1 MLGLDRPITGEN
13 NRSLDDVL
21 ELAKV
26 PWPGISLE
34 EVQGVS
40 RDPLHLLVDLR
51 FRFAKE
57 VIGQD
62 RQVLHPFA
70 KPRKGDRERIEPIEE
85 VLSEFRALHRGLQ
98 IPVRRGDDAN
108 AHTPRRDVADRLD
121 LAGLEHAEELALHL
135 ERHITDF
142 VEEDRAAVRLLE
154 QADLVRDGSG
164 ECSSPMAE
172 QFGFHQRGRQ
182 RRAIDGQEWLLAQGG
197 GLLGG
202 PGPLHPP
209 PFRPSPSPRRE
220 RKTPH
225 TPNPLIFYYSLFF

>member
-98 IPVRRGDDAN
+98 IPVRRDGASICGWPEPL
-108 AHTPRRDVADRLD
+108 TPSRFRTRRALKRSSAPARPAPPARQS
-121 LAGLEHAEELALHL
+121 LASW
-135 ERHITDF
+135 
-142 VEEDRAAVRLLE
+142 
-154 QADLVRDGSG
+154 GSG
-164 ECSSPMAE
+164 
-172 QFGFHQRGRQ
+172 R
-182 RRAIDGQEWLLAQGG
+182 
-197 GLLGG
+197 
-202 PGPLHPP
+202 
-209 PFRPSPSPRRE
+209 
-220 RKTPH
+220 
-225 TPNPLIFYYSLFF
+225 

>member
-62 RQVLHPFA
+62 WQVLHSFA
-70 KPRKGDRERIEPIEE
+70 KSRKGNRERIELIEE
-85 VLSEFRALHRGLQ
+85 VLSAFLALHRG
-98 IPVRRGDDAN
+98 
-108 AHTPRRDVADRLD
+108 
-121 LAGLEHAEELALHL
+121 
-135 ERHITDF
+135 RHNPIR
-142 VEEDRAAVRLLE
+142 V
-154 QADLVRDGSG
+154 
-164 ECSSPMAE
+164 
-172 QFGFHQRGRQ
+172 GF
-182 RRAIDGQEWLLAQGG
+182 
-197 GLLGG
+197 
-202 PGPLHPP
+202 PP
-209 PFRPSPSPRRE
+209 
-220 RKTPH
+220 H
-225 TPNPLIFYYSLFF
+225 